1 MAIADCPRWA
11 TDLLKQAEDL
21 SSITIRAQREA
32 MLAKSDCEQSLQLL
46 SKLQRQMEA
55 AEGSPQ
61 RETRRMI
68 KLEAVDGLSGDLERL
83 VGTLAWQETRYAAAR
98 SRSSAVPDSLLARQ
112 PALQGAAPQTE
123 PQTTRTPS
131 IPMGDRVARLA
142 RIAAEAKARGRS
154 SSPLFQYVVA
164 SGPGGSSQQPTTTEC
179 KAGRG
184 DGVAQ
189 SDEESDTGS
198 DHSESSSNW
207 SGPAAEQLDDE
218 VVARKNGERRASP
231 RTSERLPPTGERW
244 CCPQP
249 LSLNAAFGETAADG
263 CQLLALVAEASDLK
277 QQEAQIL
284 RSTTIE
290 ENEGG
295 CAVMG
300 VRDFWGVAVPN

>member
-83 VGTLAWQETRYAAAR
+83 VGTLAWQETKHATNR
-98 SRSSAVPDSLLARQ
+98 SRSSAVPGSLAWYR
-112 PALQGAAPQTE
+112 ALQGKTPTE
-123 PQTTRTPS
+123 PEPRTPS
-131 IPMGDRVARLA
+131 MDDRMARLE

-154 SSPLFQYVVA
+154 SSPPCHYVAA
-164 SGPGGSSQQPTTTEC
+164 SGPGGSSQLPTAEC
-179 KAGRG
+179 KAGLS
-184 DGVAQ
+184 DGGAQ

-198 DHSESSSNW
+198 EHSESSSNW
-207 SGPAAEQLDDE
+207 SSPAAPSSDEESSSGQAATNDEKEQRLAE
-218 VVARKNGERRASP
+218 AREIERFLAAKLVPEAGERCTSPRASEP
-231 RTSERLPPTGERW
+231 TVERSRPE
-244 CCPQP
+244 P
-249 LSLNAAFGETAADG
+249 LSLNAAFDAAAAD
-263 CQLLALVAEASDLK
+263 
-277 QQEAQIL
+277 
-284 RSTTIE
+284 
-290 ENEGG
+290 
-295 CAVMG
+295 
-300 VRDFWGVAVPN
+300 